1 MKKLALIMLA
11 VVSMAL
17 VSCGGGDGKS
27 KSESKKP
34 VVEMADPPFI
44 FRKAPDTDINVPV
57 KGCFKVKQVTV
68 ADAGVLD
75 VNVSVTLEALQDVD
89 SEVIF
94 TYIHVFDENMGDL
107 TGEAG
112 LGSHYGSVEKGDV
125 IVITEK
131 VGLTESH
138 VHPSEVVRYVQLQ
151 EMHGK
156 KYK

>member
-1 MKKLALIMLA
+1 MLA

-44 FRKAPDTDINVPV
+44 FGKAYYIFENVPL

-89 SEVIF
+89 SKDIYA
-94 TYIHVFDENMGDL
+94 YIHVFDENMGDL
-107 TGEAG
+107 TGKSG
-112 LGSHYGSVEKGDV
+112 LGNHYGSVEKGDV
-125 IVITEK
+125 IVMTGK
-131 VGLTESH
+131 VQLTESH

-151 EMHGK
+151 EMKGQK
-156 KYK
+156 DK

>member
-1 MKKLALIMLA
+1 MLA

-44 FRKAPDTDINVPV
+44 FGKASNIDKNVPV

-68 ADAGVLD
+68 ADACVLD

-89 SEVIF
+89 CSVIAA
-94 TYIHVFDENMGDL
+94 YIHVFDENMGDL
-107 TGEAG
+107 TGKHG
-112 LGSHYGSVEKGDV
+112 YGDHMGSVEKGDV
-125 IVITEK
+125 IVITAK
-131 VGLTESH
+131 VQLTESH

-151 EMHGK
+151 EMIGAK
-156 KYK
+156 F

>member
-1 MKKLALIMLA
+1 MLA

-44 FRKAPDTDINVPV
+44 FNKADDYYENVPL

-68 ADAGVLD
+68 ADAGVLN

-89 SEVIF
+89 SEDI
-94 TYIHVFDENMGDL
+94 YADIHVFDENMGDL
-107 TGEAG
+107 NGKNCFVH
-112 LGSHYGSVEKGDV
+112 HYGSVEKGDV
-125 IVITEK
+125 IVITGK
-131 VGLTESH
+131 VQLTGSH

-151 EMHGK
+151 EMHGQK
-156 KYK
+156 DK

>member
-1 MKKLALIMLA
+1 MLA

-44 FRKAPDTDINVPV
+44 FGKAYYIFENVPL

-89 SEVIF
+89 SEKIGAHF
-94 TYIHVFDENMGDL
+94 HVFDENMGDL
-107 TGEAG
+107 TGKSDWSE
-112 LGSHYGSVEKGDV
+112 HYGSVEKGDV
-125 IVITEK
+125 IVMTGK
-131 VGLTESH
+131 VQLTESH

-151 EMHGK
+151 EMHGQK
-156 KYK
+156 DK